1 MSERIP
7 VRLEIFGR
15 VHRIRQGHSQCCP
28 GVVFRLVLHGV
39 CFPCFNSIR
48 NGNMDQA
55 VSFWFLLGWLAG
67 DSCNFVGAF
76 IAQQLPMQTYTA
88 VYYVIVDL
96 VMVSMYSYYKLKNRS
111 RQYGTAINA
120 IAVFMILGATV
131 SMLPGEGFGSPIQGM
146 RKFTSRSLLTVSD
159 LSANQKFTT
168 KEIIGFTIGGLS
180 SVFYLV
186 SRLPQLRR
194 NWRRKSTEG
203 VSPTLFALMIIGNLA
218 YGLSVI
224 LKVPRK
230 GQSVV
235 NYMVHHFPWLVG
247 SLGTMGLDLS
257 ILCQFFIYREQ
268 NSEERTPLI
277 FAGGH

>member
-1 MSERIP
+1 MMAGASTGNFTSECP
-7 VRLEIFGR
+7 NGSLFVWKFLEECTEYDRDIASVALGLF
-15 VHRIRQGHSQCCP
+15 S
-28 GVVFRLVLHGV
+28 VL
-39 CFPCFNSIR
+39 CFMVSAFPQCFNSIR

-159 LSANQKFTT
+159 LSANQ
-168 KEIIGFTIGGLS
+168 
-180 SVFYLV
+180 
-186 SRLPQLRR
+186 
-194 NWRRKSTEG
+194 WRRKSTEG